1 MNTNA
6 LLAGEALATSCTS
19 ELMGRLQAMVA
30 TLELDVVLAH
40 TLELIESQLHR
51 KTAVLLLD
59 DRQHTLHVRAERG
72 MQSDP
77 AVMRRWLLTHG
88 GSEIVRQS
96 LAALQP
102 GTFIATVDCSVEL
115 ELCAAEGLQGFYC
128 LPLTSDKQLIGAIL
142 LGQTNAA
149 TDQKELQTAIL
160 IAQFAAGAI
169 QNALHYG
176 QARLQTITDPL
187 TGLYNKRYFKQ
198 ALPYEIA
205 RALRY
210 GKPMSLLMIDI
221 DHFKQLNDIHG
232 HPKGDQVL
240 AAMGSSLG
248 EALRSTDF
256 SFRYGGEEFAVIL
269 PETRLESAFQVA
281 EHLRAALQDR
291 LSRQLNSTGQESVT
305 ASIGLAAF
313 PYDGA
318 TADLLLNHA
327 DHCLYKAKQQG
338 RNRVYWEIN
347 LIGNSL

>member
-1 MNTNA
+1 MKTASVPAAPLSAANF
-6 LLAGEALATSCTS
+6 SS
-19 ELMGRLQAMVA
+19 ELLCSLQAMVA
-30 TLELDVVLAH
+30 TLDLDEVLSCA
-40 TLELIESQLHR
+40 LELITMHLQC
-51 KTAVLLLD
+51 KAAILLLD
-59 DRQHTLHVRAERG
+59 DRQHTLHLRAQRG

-77 AVMRRWLLTHG
+77 ALMRRWLQAHG
-88 GSEIVRQS
+88 GSELIRQS
-96 LAALQP
+96 IAGMAAN
-102 GTFIATVDCSVEL
+102 TMMTRVDCSAES
-115 ELCAAEGLQGFYC
+115 ELCAAEGLQTFGC
-128 LPLTSDKQLIGAIL
+128 QALMSDHQLFGTIL
-142 LGQTNAA
+142 LGAETIAADHQWHQNAA
-149 TDQKELQTAIL
+149 M
-160 IAQFAAGAI
+160 IARFAAGAI

-205 RALRY
+205 RAQRY

-240 AAMGSSLG
+240 AAMGSTLG
-248 EALRSTDF
+248 EALRGTDF

-269 PETRLESAFQVA
+269 PEIRIENAFQVA
-281 EHLRAALQDR
+281 EHLRATLQAR
-291 LSRQLNSTGQESVT
+291 LSRQLSPCGQEVVT
-305 ASIGLAAF
+305 ASLGLAAF

-318 TADLLLNHA
+318 TGDLLLNHA

-347 LIGNSL
+347 SVEKSS